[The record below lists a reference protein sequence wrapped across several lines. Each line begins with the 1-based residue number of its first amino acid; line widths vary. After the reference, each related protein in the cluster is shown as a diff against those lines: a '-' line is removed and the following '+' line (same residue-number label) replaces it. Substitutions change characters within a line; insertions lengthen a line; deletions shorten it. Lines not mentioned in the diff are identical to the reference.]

1 MRSKRVAHI
10 TVVVGLSVGLFDLL
24 NQQCTREA
32 RAKEAAVVVSSGR
45 ASQTR
50 AGERKPVTLEA
61 IIRSWTARQENA
73 GTLDLSAKGTQSF
86 PAREV
91 SADEATLPTGRK
103 GQGFSVPACTF
114 NTTVRFVADGTD
126 RFRHDCV
133 EKLLNYSKE
142 DYLRQHS
149 VEISKHDAHITYL
162 PVSTMDFPIATI
174 QKAGPYAPDRR
185 AVLPIMMV
193 YRAHVNGVFGT
204 GDFVLTD
211 EKAMAGEHVH
221 QLLKCGENLIW
232 VDTERDFL
240 PTRFRRIVRG
250 VARQAIDIEYAYDA
264 RHGWVLSAW
273 TDVSEDRTGNPAE
286 TRNVRVKSCKIN
298 SVIDDTTF
306 GVEFEPGTWVND
318 LTTDK
323 TYILREGGARRI
335 VRPGEYD
342 GHNYKELLERAPV
355 P

>member
-1 MRSKRVAHI
+1 MRSKRGAHI
-10 TVVVGLSVGLFDLL
+10 EVVVGFSVGLFALL
-24 NQQCTREA
+24 NQQCTLEA
-32 RAKEAAVVVSSGR
+32 RANKAAVVVTSGS

-50 AGERKPVTLEA
+50 AGEGKRVTLEA
-61 IIRSWTARQENA
+61 IIRSWSARQGNA
-73 GTLDLSAKGTQSF
+73 RTLDLSAQGTQSF
-86 PAREV
+86 PARAV
-91 SADEATLPTGRK
+91 SADEATLPTGPK
-103 GQGFSVPACTF
+103 GQDFSVPASTF
-114 NTTVRFVADGTD
+114 NTKVRFVADGTD

-133 EKLLNYSKE
+133 EKLLNYSKK
-142 DYLRQHS
+142 DYVRQHS
-149 VEISKHDAHITYL
+149 VEISKHDAYITYL

-174 QKAGPYAPDRR
+174 QKAGPYAPKGR

-193 YRAHVNGVFGT
+193 YRARIDGVFGT
-204 GDFVLTD
+204 GDLALTD
-211 EKAMAGEHVH
+211 ETRMAGEHVH

-240 PTRFRRIVRG
+240 PTQFRRIVRG

-273 TDVSEDRTGNPAE
+273 TDVSQDRTGNPAE
-286 TRNVRVKSCKIN
+286 TRNIRVKSCKIN
-298 SVIDDTTF
+298 SPVDDATF

-323 TYILREGGARRI
+323 VYILREGGARRI
-335 VRPGEYD
+335 VRPGEYN